1 MHVSFCP
8 GVSNVH
14 PTSPATLPTN
24 HLEASSSHYLNPAQ
38 PLSPLRGTIG
48 LGRILEPGY
57 LGSRGQWDMMRP
69 QKGSISGEPS
79 SGSPMYQLNSKP
91 TGTDLLEEH
100 LGEIRNLRQRLE
112 ESICIN
118 DRLREQLE
126 HRLSSTARGSGP
138 TSNFYSPGLESTPQ
152 LCNENRVLREEN
164 QRLQAQLSHASRAAT
179 PEKQP
184 IDSDRN
190 NVQQI
195 QNLTSPK
202 QRSWSDAPQCS
213 ANSRQNKAAIFTTR

>member
-1 MHVSFCP
+1 ML

-14 PTSPATLPTN
+14 PASLATLPTN
-24 HLEASSSHYLNPAQ
+24 HLEASSSHYLNTAQ
-38 PLSPLRGTIG
+38 PLSPLRGTIE

-69 QKGSISGEPS
+69 QKGSISGDLS
-79 SGSPMYQLNSKP
+79 SGSSMYQLNSKP

-164 QRLQAQLSHASRAAT
+164 QRLQVQLSHVSRGWRQT
-179 PEKQP
+179 SSPRWLL
-184 IDSDRN
+184 S
-190 NVQQI
+190 VQ
-195 QNLTSPK
+195 L
-202 QRSWSDAPQCS
+202 
-213 ANSRQNKAAIFTTR
+213 